1 MRRSAGQS
9 ITEFMLAAPVLVIF
23 LYSALDTG
31 IYLADRITAQHAVRQ
46 GARTAAELGGTLT
59 NPGMTQAQLDAIIVT
74 NIQAVASALNFSYIQ
89 EIDVYRVSAY
99 DGSMQPGDLKD
110 QFDGSGAPLATQTFT
125 LDQRQEIPPNETVL
139 GVRMVWVYNP
149 PTGISFTSLTTT
161 DYAVFRVSPWRVG

>member
-1 MRRSAGQS
+1 
-9 ITEFMLAAPVLVIF
+9 MLAAPVLVIF

-31 IYLADRITAQHAVRQ
+31 IYLSDRITAQHAVRQ
-46 GARTAAELGGTLT
+46 GARSAAELGGTLT
-59 NPGMTQAQLDAIIVT
+59 NPGMTQAQLDSAVVT

-89 EIDVYRVSAY
+89 EIEIYRVSAY
-99 DGSMQPGDLKD
+99 DGSLQPGDLQDK
-110 QFDGSGAPLATQTFT
+110 FDGNGTAVGTQTFT
-125 LDQRQEIPPNETVL
+125 LDQRREIPPTETVL